1 MANTRFT
8 WGVCVCIGVC
18 VCVLKL
24 SQRTAERSVFQW
36 GNRWNRAGQQC
47 DGWEVKD
54 TPVKASSGLCDKQ
67 RGLDFFFFFPG
78 LDPFVFK
85 ALCPPLSQAVEL
97 YGNAN
102 SKVVLL
108 ALQ

>member
-1 MANTRFT
+1 MANTRFA
-8 WGVCVCIGVC
+8 CVCS

-24 SQRTAERSVFQW
+24 SQRTAEKSVFQW

-54 TPVKASSGLCDKQ
+54 THLSASSGLCDKH
-67 RGLDFFFFFPG
+67 RGLDFFFQVLTLLFSR
-78 LDPFVFK
+78 
-85 ALCPPLSQAVEL
+85 LCVHRCLRRLNYMVTRTL
-97 YGNAN
+97 R
-102 SKVVLL
+102 LF